1 MPRLLALAA
10 SAARAA
16 ARAAARPFRRR
27 GRAYDRAGAHR
38 AEVDR
43 AAAVSRHHRAANHTC
58 TGGGSA
64 Q

>member
-16 ARAAARPFRRR
+16 ARPFRSKR
-27 GRAYDRAGAHR
+27 RAYDHAEAHR

-43 AAAVSRHHRAANHTC
+43 AAAVSRHHRSAHHSW
-58 TGGGSA
+58 TGGGPA

>member
-16 ARAAARPFRRR
+16 ARPFRRR
-27 GRAYDRAGAHR
+27 GRAYDHAEAHR

-43 AAAVSRHHRAANHTC
+43 AAAVSRHHRAANHSW

>member
-1 MPRLLALAA
+1 MPRLLALVA
-10 SAARAA
+10 SA
-16 ARAAARPFRRR
+16 ARAAARPFRSRR
-27 GRAYDRAGAHR
+27 QAYDHAEAHR

-43 AAAVSRHHRAANHTC
+43 AAAVSRHHRPAHQSW

>member
-16 ARAAARPFRRR
+16 AKPFRTKRY
-27 GRAYDRAGAHR
+27 AYDHAEAHR
-38 AEVDR
+38 AQIDR
-43 AAAVSRHHRAANHTC
+43 DVAVSRHHRAANHSW
-58 TGGGSA
+58 TGGNSA